1 MSFSSTPQASS
12 AATAGSSAT
21 ALFSAT
27 SYVIGR
33 QLILAVQPD
42 SDNDKSFQP
51 MSSSDFI
58 AIMSTKV
65 IKAELWKRPLEN
77 IAALFNIFGAVHQGV
92 VVTLEAG
99 ARYLIHKF
107 AADDAG
113 VVSSLSNAQDGH
125 DENIK
130 VNDNKGKAI
139 VAVTTATA
147 MGKKWSR
154 VREKMIRNSTVAKF
168 VEVCGHEYC
177 LLSDNCVH
185 AASRMMDLK

>member
-1 MSFSSTPQASS
+1 MSFSSTPKASS
-12 AATAGSSAT
+12 AATALSSTT

-42 SDNDKSFQP
+42 SDDDKSFQP
-51 MSSSDFI
+51 MNSSDFI
-58 AIMSTKV
+58 AIMSSKV
-65 IKAELWKRPLEN
+65 IKAELWIRPLEN
-77 IAALFNIFGAVHQGV
+77 IASVLAILGLAHHGV
-92 VVTLEAG
+92 VVTLDDG

-113 VVSSLSNAQDGH
+113 VVSSSSNAQDGH

-139 VAVTTATA
+139 VAVATATA

-154 VREKMIRNSTVAKF
+154 VREKVIRNSTVTKF
-168 VEVCGHEYC
+168 VEVCDQEYR
-177 LLSDNCVH
+177 LSSNNCIH
-185 AASRMMDLK
+185 AADRMMNLE